1 MASRRARF
9 AAVSAADG
17 RVVWS
22 VATGDHRMQ
31 YGEPYSSNGNLVR
44 KWRIVKGELRL
55 MFNIMLLIAL
65 MLSILNK

>member
-1 MASRRARF
+1 
-9 AAVSAADG
+9 
-17 RVVWS
+17 
-22 VATGDHRMQ
+22 MQ